1 MNRLLPIL
9 AAAVL
14 LPALVSA
21 LPAETLAGYP
31 EILDGDTLRFASGER
46 VRLAGVD
53 APESSQLCAKASGK
67 RYGCGRAARE
77 ALKTLVGSG
86 LVRCEASQRGRYG
99 RLIAVC
105 FNADGQDVAGRLVAQ
120 GWALAYRRYSSEYVS
135 REQAARKARRGLW
148 RGRFIKPW
156 EWRRGRRL
164 R

>member
-1 MNRLLPIL
+1 M

-14 LPALVSA
+14 LPALVSTS
-21 LPAETLAGYP
+21 PAETLAGYP
-31 EILDGDTLRFASGER
+31 KILDGDTLRFTGRER

-67 RYGCGRAARE
+67 RYACGRAVGA

-86 LVRCEASQRGRYG
+86 LVRCKASQRDRYG
-99 RLIAVC
+99 RWIAVC
-105 FNADGQDVAGRLVAQ
+105 FNAAGEDVAGWLVTQ
-120 GWALAYRRYSSEYVS
+120 GWALAYRRYSRAYVPQ
-135 REQAARKARRGLW
+135 EQAARKARRGLW